1 MEALFDKEIGRR
13 IGMSSDIRGKVDQCD
28 LEFERMMMNQRNE
41 EVRISMSLEKM
52 KVEQESKAQIEGK
65 QRELDTLV
73 AKH

>member
-1 MEALFDKEIGRR
+1 
-13 IGMSSDIRGKVDQCD
+13 
-28 LEFERMMMNQRNE
+28 MMMNQRNE